1 MVPPPLRKKNPF
13 IIFSPS
19 GCLALFSSFRG
30 VRGIKLNDPS
40 KNSSDDQDWS
50 YPWRA
55 WVLLSSALLWL
66 LSCFMH
72 KWAKLRMSQ
81 KRTMLWG
88 QCAIL
93 PAAREEPHGNRPSDR
108 GSFGK
113 WSVPHLCCQMQRGR
127 GCGGVAVFDL
137 LSVLQHCSPHREQR
151 AEGLLAGL
159 LSKAREPGWVQTP
172 LLWGTVWLSA

>member
-1 MVPPPLRKKNPF
+1 MEGLGV
-13 IIFSPS
+13 IIF
-19 GCLALFSSFRG
+19 CLALASLLLYAQVGKAQDEPEKDDAVRSMCNFASSKG
-30 VRGIKLNDPS
+30 
-40 KNSSDDQDWS
+40 
-50 YPWRA
+50 RA
-55 WVLLSSALLWL
+55 TW
-66 LSCFMH
+66 
-72 KWAKLRMSQ
+72 K
-81 KRTMLWG
+81 
-88 QCAIL
+88 
-93 PAAREEPHGNRPSDR
+93 RPSDR

-137 LSVLQHCSPHREQR
+137 LSLLQHCSPHREQR